1 MRSRGKDTEWNYSEK
16 PFGDFKCAK
25 AKYDEANKLE
35 IHSFIH
41 KYLLNTYWGPDTV

>member
-1 MRSRGKDTEWNYSEK
+1 MRSRGKDTEWNYREK

-35 IHSFIH
+35 IHSLIH
-41 KYLLNTYWGPDTV
+41 KYLLNTYWGSDTV